1 MLTPN
6 PANRISFGKIYEDG
20 YLNMLQLQLLN
31 YEEFGEYK
39 VYEM

>member
-1 MLTPN
+1 MLTPS
-6 PANRISFGKIYEDG
+6 PIKRISFRQIYENE